1 MASFEIMIAS
11 QPSCQQCRSSKRYL
25 TKNNTPYLETKYKD
39 DDTAQ
44 AIATANNYTAAPV
57 CYVVDK
63 RTGDTLAHWA
73 GFNMFK
79 LRTWVNNYKKEV
91 GE

>member
-11 QPSCQQCRSSKRYL
+11 HPSCQQCRSSKRYL
-25 TKNNTPYLETKYKD
+25 TKNNTPYLETKYEND
-39 DDTAQ
+39 ETAQ
-44 AIATANNYTAAPV
+44 AIAAANNYTAAPV

-63 RTGDTLAHWA
+63 RAGDTLAHWA

-79 LRTWVNNYKKEV
+79 LRQWVNNYKKET

>member
-25 TKNNTPYLETKYKD
+25 TKNNVPYLETKYKD
-39 DDTAQ
+39 DGTAQ
-44 AIATANNYTAAPV
+44 AIAAVNNYTAAPI

-63 RTGDTLAHWA
+63 RAGNTIAHWA

-79 LRTWVNNYKKEV
+79 LRQWVNNYEKEA
-91 GE
+91 GK

>member
-44 AIATANNYTAAPV
+44 AIAAANGYTAAPV

-63 RTGDTLAHWA
+63 HTGDTLAQWA

-79 LRTWVNNYKKEV
+79 LRQWANNYKEEMGK
-91 GE
+91 

>member
-39 DDTAQ
+39 DAAAQ
-44 AIATANNYTAAPV
+44 AIAAADGYTAAPI

-91 GE
+91 SE

>member
-25 TKNNTPYLETKYKD
+25 TRNNTPYLETKYKND
-39 DDTAQ
+39 SIAQ
-44 AIATANNYTAAPV
+44 AIAAANNYTAAPV

-63 RTGDTLAHWA
+63 RSGDVIAHWA
-73 GFNMFK
+73 GFNMFC
-79 LRTWVNNYKKEV
+79 LRQWVVNYEA

>member
-25 TKNNTPYLETKYKD
+25 TKNNTPYLETKFKD
-39 DDTAQ
+39 DSVAQ
-44 AIATANNYTAAPV
+44 ALAADNNYTAAPI

-63 RTGDTLAHWA
+63 RAGRTLAHWA
-73 GFNMFK
+73 GFNMYK
-79 LRTWVNNYKKEV
+79 LRQWVNNYKNEAAK
-91 GE
+91 

>member
-25 TKNNTPYLETKYKD
+25 TKNCTPYLETKYKD
-39 DDTAQ
+39 DSTAQ
-44 AIATANNYTAAPV
+44 ALAAANNYTAAPV

-63 RTGDTLAHWA
+63 RTGDTIACWA
-73 GFNMFK
+73 GFNMCK
-79 LRTWVNNYKKEV
+79 LRQWANNYKKEA
-91 GE
+91 GK

>member
-25 TKNNTPYLETKYKD
+25 TKNNTPYLETKYKND
-39 DDTAQ
+39 ETAQ

-63 RTGDTLAHWA
+63 RTGDTVAHWA

-79 LRTWVNNYKKEV
+79 LRQWVNNYKKEV

>member
-25 TKNNTPYLETKYKD
+25 TKNNVPYLETKYKD
-39 DDTAQ
+39 DGTAQ
-44 AIATANNYTAAPV
+44 ALAAANNYAAAPV

-63 RTGDTLAHWA
+63 RTGNVLAHWA
-73 GFNMFK
+73 GFNMFE
-79 LRTWVNNYKKEV
+79 LRGWANNYKKEV
-91 GE
+91 GK

>member
-44 AIATANNYTAAPV
+44 AIAAANNYTAAPV

-63 RTGDTLAHWA
+63 RAGDIVAHWA

-79 LRTWVNNYKKEV
+79 LRQWVNNYKKEV

>member
-25 TKNNTPYLETKYKD
+25 TKNSTPYLETKYKH

-44 AIATANNYTAAPV
+44 AIAAGNNYTAAPV
-57 CYVVDK
+57 CYVIDK
-63 RTGDTLAHWA
+63 RTGDTVAHWA

-79 LRTWVNNYKKEV
+79 LRQWVNNYKKEV

>member
-25 TKNNTPYLETKYKD
+25 TKNCTPYLETKYKND
-39 DDTAQ
+39 STAQ
-44 AIATANNYTAAPV
+44 ALAATNNYTAAPV

-63 RTGDTLAHWA
+63 HTADTLDHWA

-79 LRTWVNNYKKEV
+79 LRQWVNNYKKET
-91 GE
+91 GK

>member
-25 TKNNTPYLETKYKD
+25 TRNGVPYLETKYKAD
-39 DDTAQ
+39 ETAQ
-44 AIATANNYTAAPV
+44 AIAAANNYTAAPV

-63 RTGDTLAHWA
+63 RTADTVAHWA

-79 LRTWVNNYKKEV
+79 LRQWADNYKKEM
-91 GE
+91 GK

>member
-25 TKNNTPYLETKYKD
+25 TKNNTPYLETKYKND
-39 DDTAQ
+39 NTAQ

-57 CYVVDK
+57 CYVIDK

-79 LRTWVNNYKKEV
+79 LRQWVNNYKKEA
-91 GE
+91 GK

>member
-25 TKNNTPYLETKYKD
+25 TKNNTPYLETKYKN

-44 AIATANNYTAAPV
+44 AIAAANGYTAAPV
-57 CYVVDK
+57 CYVTDK
-63 RTGDTLAHWA
+63 RSGDTIAHWA
-73 GFNMFK
+73 GFNMYK
-79 LRTWVNNYKKEV
+79 LRQWVNNYKEEV
-91 GE
+91 GK

>member
-44 AIATANNYTAAPV
+44 AIATANNYAAAPV

-63 RTGDTLAHWA
+63 HTGDTLAHWA

>member
-25 TKNNTPYLETKYKD
+25 TKNNTPYLETKYKAD
-39 DDTAQ
+39 SVAQ
-44 AIATANNYTAAPV
+44 ALAAANNYAAGPV

-63 RTGDTLAHWA
+63 RTGRTLDHWA
-73 GFNMFK
+73 GFNMYK
-79 LRTWVNNYKKEV
+79 LRQWVNNYKNEAAK
-91 GE
+91 

>member
-1 MASFEIMIAS
+1 MASFEIVIAS

-25 TKNNTPYLETKYKD
+25 TRNGTPYLETKYKD
-39 DDTAQ
+39 DAVAR
-44 AIATANNYTAAPV
+44 AIALGNGYTAAPV
-57 CYVVDK
+57 CYVFDK
-63 RTGDTLAHWA
+63 RSGDTLAHWG

-79 LRTWVNNYKKEV
+79 LRQWVNNYKEEV

>member
-25 TKNNTPYLETKYKD
+25 TRNNTPYLETKYKD

-44 AIATANNYTAAPV
+44 AIAADNGYATAPV

-63 RTGDTLAHWA
+63 RAGDTIAHWA

-79 LRTWVNNYKKEV
+79 LRQWVNNYKKEM
-91 GE
+91 GK

>member
-39 DDTAQ
+39 DSVAQ
-44 AIATANNYTAAPV
+44 ALAAANNYAAAPV

-63 RTGDTLAHWA
+63 RTADTLDHWA
-73 GFNMFK
+73 GFNMYK
-79 LRTWVNNYKKEV
+79 LRQWVNNYKNEAAK
-91 GE
+91 

>member
-25 TKNNTPYLETKYKD
+25 TKNNTPYLETRYKD

-44 AIATANNYTAAPV
+44 AIAAANNYTAAPV

-63 RTGDTLAHWA
+63 HTGDTLAHWA

-79 LRTWVNNYKKEV
+79 LRQWANNYKKEV

>member
-39 DDTAQ
+39 DETAQ
-44 AIATANNYTAAPV
+44 TLAAANNYTAAPV

-63 RTGDTLAHWA
+63 RTGDTVAHWA

-79 LRTWVNNYKKEV
+79 LRQWVNNYKTEV
-91 GE
+91 GK

>member
-1 MASFEIMIAS
+1 MASFEIVIAS

-25 TKNNTPYLETKYKD
+25 TKNTTPYLETRYKHD
-39 DDTAQ
+39 SVAQ
-44 AIATANNYTAAPV
+44 VIAAANNYTAAPV

-63 RTGDTLAHWA
+63 RTGDTIAHWA

-79 LRTWVNNYKKEV
+79 LRQWVNNYKKEV

>member
-1 MASFEIMIAS
+1 MASFEITIAS

-25 TKNNTPYLETKYKD
+25 TRNSTPYLETKYKD

-44 AIATANNYTAAPV
+44 AVAAANNYTAAPV

-63 RTGDTLAHWA
+63 HTGATLAHWA

-79 LRTWVNNYKKEV
+79 LRQWVNNYKKEV

>member
-25 TKNNTPYLETKYKD
+25 TKNSTPYLETKYKD

-44 AIATANNYTAAPV
+44 AIAAANNYTAAPV
-57 CYVVDK
+57 CYVINKHTSDL
-63 RTGDTLAHWA
+63 LAHWA

-79 LRTWVNNYKKEV
+79 LRQWVNNYKEEAGK
-91 GE
+91 

>member
-44 AIATANNYTAAPV
+44 AIAAANNYTAAPV
-57 CYVVDK
+57 CYVADK

-79 LRTWVNNYKKEV
+79 LRQWVNNYKKEV

>member
-25 TKNNTPYLETKYKD
+25 TKNNTPYLETKYKN

-44 AIATANNYTAAPV
+44 AIAAANNYTAAPV
-57 CYVVDK
+57 CYVVNK
-63 RTGDTLAHWA
+63 RTGDTVAHWA

-79 LRTWVNNYKKEV
+79 LRQWVNNYKKEV

>member
-39 DDTAQ
+39 DRTAQ
-44 AIATANNYTAAPV
+44 ALAAANGYAAAPV

-73 GFNMFK
+73 GFNMYK
-79 LRTWVNNYKKEV
+79 LRQWVSNYEKEA